1 MGLMPLSFP
10 FRITHGGNAATVAES
25 SDQHISES
33 IAVHVLTHPGE
44 RHLNPNFGTPQLPFG
59 APLEEGPLQLNLNDN
74 GWSQV
79 RVSGIQTTATSDT
92 TATSSITWEVN

>member
-1 MGLMPLSFP
+1 MPLSFP

-44 RHLNPNFGTPQLPFG
+44 RHLNPNFGTP
-59 APLEEGPLQLNLNDN
+59 N
-74 GWSQV
+74 S
-79 RVSGIQTTATSDT
+79 RSGRHSKKDPC
-92 TATSSITWEVN
+92 S